1 LIECE
6 RAQVML
12 SSNDASTH
20 FQKVF
25 DLQECDLAEP
35 GFTERRAPY
44 ENRFPINSAI
54 AGIVAGTGETVCI
67 DDVTQ
72 DPRFDLHLN
81 GDSDLVY
88 RSLLCM
94 PIIDSERNI
103 LGVVLLINKKSGC
116 FSANDEQFVEAFGI
130 FCGIALRNVSQYEVA
145 IEAQARAQ
153 IAMEIMS
160 YHADSDPKG
169 AEELAKLSVPS
180 ALSLNIQSLHFSNL
194 HLEENDMLRACLR
207 MFYELDLVD
216 RFGLDHEV
224 LCRWLLTVKKNY
236 RAEVLYH
243 NWDHAFNVAQMM
255 FASLL
260 NSSWWDGLGAVNCL
274 ALIIACL
281 CHDLDHRGTNNS
293 YQLAT
298 DSPLARL
305 YSTST
310 LERHHLNQCLLI
322 LNLPENR
329 ILDNLTPV
337 EYSETLNVIEEAILA
352 TDLALHFKHL
362 ASLKMVA
369 KKGPTGINW
378 NEARDVKIIRSAL
391 MTGADLGAS
400 TKPWKV
406 QKQVVSLIAEE
417 FWQQGD
423 LERQTLNAPS
433 SDLMNRELSE
443 IFPKL
448 QVGFCENVCLPVYE
462 ALADLSTELVP
473 LKEGVIAN
481 RDRWRQIMVS
491 ECYTGGSS
499 SCSGEDGSSSSS
511 EGEEISPVQVG
522 GTENTKITRNL

>member
-1 LIECE
+1 
-6 RAQVML
+6 M
-12 SSNDASTH
+12 
-20 FQKVF
+20 
-25 DLQECDLAEP
+25 
-35 GFTERRAPY
+35 
-44 ENRFPINSAI
+44 
-54 AGIVAGTGETVCI
+54 
-67 DDVTQ
+67 
-72 DPRFDLHLN
+72 DPRFNLHLD
-81 GDSDLVY
+81 GDFEENY

-94 PIIDSERNI
+94 PIIDSEKKI
-103 LGVVLLINKKSGC
+103 LGVVLLINKKSGP
-116 FSANDEQFVEAFGI
+116 FSQNDEQFVEAFGI

-160 YHADSDPKG
+160 YHADSDPKE
-169 AEELAKLSVPS
+169 AQTLAKLSVPS

-194 HLEENDMLRACLR
+194 HLEETDMVRACLR

-216 RFGLDHEV
+216 RFGLDHTI

-260 NSSWWDGLGAVNCL
+260 NSSWWEGVGPISCL

-281 CHDLDHRGTNNS
+281 CHDLDHRGTNNG

-322 LNLPENR
+322 LNLPGNR

-337 EYSETLNVIEEAILA
+337 EYADTLNVIEEAILA

-362 ASLKMVA
+362 GNLKMVA
-369 KKGPTGINW
+369 NRGPKGINW
-378 NEARDVKIIRSAL
+378 EDPGDIKTIRAAL

-406 QKQVVSLIAEE
+406 QKQVVALIAEE

-423 LERQTLNAPS
+423 LEKETLNAPS

-448 QVGFCENVCLPVYE
+448 QVGFCENVCMPVYD
-462 ALADLSTELVP
+462 ALAQLSPELVC
-473 LKEGVIAN
+473 LKEGVTSN
-481 RDRWRQIMVS
+481 RDRWHQIMQ
-491 ECYTGGSS
+491 
-499 SCSGEDGSSSSS
+499 GETYATMEDEMGDETEDDRESSSS
-511 EGEEISPVQVG
+511 EGEEISGVKVG
-522 GTENTKITRNL
+522 GSENTKITRNL